1 MASRRGKSK
10 SGSMTGTLSRRER
23 QFVDILLRRREA
35 SASDVR
41 EELPDPPSYDA
52 VRTTLRILTEK
63 GAAVR
68 RSEGARYLY
77 APAVDLKDAREDALG
92 YLVRTFFQGSAG
104 RAALALLRESDLHL
118 DEAEL
123 ARLERKIE
131 KVEKK

>member
-1 MASRRGKSK
+1 MSACTRRTSRARSPRLSNGKS
-10 SGSMTGTLSRRER
+10 
-23 QFVDILLRRREA
+23 
-35 SASDVR
+35 
-41 EELPDPPSYDA
+41 
-52 VRTTLRILTEK
+52 

-68 RSEGARYLY
+68 RSEGTKYLY
-77 APAVDLKDAREDALG
+77 APAVDLKDAREDALSH
-92 YLVRTFFQGSAG
+92 LVRTFFQGSAG